1 MVTTLPMKNGGGK
14 FKKINYKNAKNLNPT
29 KNTKFLYKVTS
40 LISFHY
46 LSYFAKI
53 FSFTRWINDT
63 ENWIYDEDGVP
74 MLCGNLTGA
83 RHCPQ
88 SNS

>member
-1 MVTTLPMKNGGGK
+1 MSS
-14 FKKINYKNAKNLNPT
+14 A
-29 KNTKFLYKVTS
+29 
-40 LISFHY
+40 
-46 LSYFAKI
+46 
-53 FSFTRWINDT
+53 RWINDT

-88 SNS
+88 SNFYRMERNSIVPN